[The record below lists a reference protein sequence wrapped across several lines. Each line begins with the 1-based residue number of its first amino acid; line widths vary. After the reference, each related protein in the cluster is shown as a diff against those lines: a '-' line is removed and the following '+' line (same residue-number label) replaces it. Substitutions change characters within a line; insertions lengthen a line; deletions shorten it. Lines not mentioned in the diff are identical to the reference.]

1 MIDATTNAMRCHF
14 ISVSSV
20 LVLYFFPT
28 CIDSLSSSEDVWP
41 RGKKT
46 TGTFLGRML
55 LVLVAMFTMA
65 EHAGWSRACSVSAH
79 RLASCWHALLL
90 WYLSS
95 T

>member
-1 MIDATTNAMRCHF
+1 MIHATTNAAMQFHL
-14 ISVSSV
+14 SVSSV
-20 LVLYFFPT
+20 LYSYPT
-28 CIDSLSSSEDVWP
+28 CIDSLSSSEEVWP